1 MIKLPIILEKPTKIR
16 VITNWCDSF
25 AIHDR
30 IIDQYVSTKQFKD
43 NLHFVNDDSY
53 EWLVIFNDKKD
64 FDIKVPKSNVIG
76 FIQEP
81 PDHNFFDRNIGS
93 YCDVVYTCTEP
104 NAYGIEG
111 NLVGFPAG
119 MFYHMDGDVEEYLQP
134 IEKTKT
140 LSMITSGIR
149 GGFYEH
155 RHNIARML
163 AGTNSCDVFGRGLN
177 YRGVKGEL
185 GNKSY
190 GLLPYKFSICMEN
203 GIWDDYISDK
213 IIDAVMCS
221 CIPIYVGARNIKKH
235 MPFAIELKSYESPR
249 HALNEINEIISS
261 VDYDKQ
267 VLEVNKF
274 KQKFL
279 KKYSIYE
286 RIKASIQQADSK

>member
-1 MIKLPIILEKPTKIR
+1 MTENPIILDKLTKIR

-53 EWLVIFNDKKD
+53 EWLVVFNDKKD
-64 FDIKVPKSNVIG
+64 FDIRVPKEKVIG

-81 PDHNFFDRNIGS
+81 PDHDFFDRNIGS
-93 YCDVVYTCTEP
+93 YCGVVYTCTEP
-104 NAYGIEG
+104 EAYGIEG
-111 NLVGFPAG
+111 NLIGFPAG
-119 MFYHMDGDVEEYLQP
+119 MFYHMDGDIEEYLQP

-140 LSMITSGIR
+140 LSMVTSGIR

-155 RHNIARML
+155 RQNIARII
-163 AGTNSCDVFGRGLN
+163 AGTGIGDVYGRGLRH
-177 YRGVKGEL
+177 RGVKGEL
-185 GNKSY
+185 GNKAF
-190 GLLPYKFSICMEN
+190 GLLPYKFTVCMEN

-213 IIDAVMCS
+213 IIDAALCS

-235 MPFAIELKSYESPR
+235 MPFAIELKHYESPR
-249 HALNEINEIISS
+249 HAINEINEIIYAI
-261 VDYDKQ
+261 DYETHVQ
-267 VLEVNKF
+267 EVNKF
-274 KQKFL
+274 KKKFL

-286 RIKASIQQADSK
+286 RIKSTIQQADSK

>member
-1 MIKLPIILEKPTKIR
+1 MTETPIILDKLTKIR

-53 EWLVIFNDKKD
+53 EWLVEFNDKKD
-64 FDIKVPKSNVIG
+64 FDIRVPKEKVIG

-81 PDHNFFDRNIGS
+81 PDHDFFDRNIGS
-93 YCDVVYTCTEP
+93 YCGVVYTCTEP
-104 NAYGIEG
+104 EAYGIEG
-111 NLVGFPAG
+111 NLIGFPAG
-119 MFYHMDGDVEEYLQP
+119 MFYHMDGDIEEYLQP
-134 IEKTKT
+134 IEKTKM

-155 RHNIARML
+155 RQNIARII
-163 AGTNSCDVFGRGLN
+163 AGTGIGDVYGRGLRH
-177 YRGVKGEL
+177 RGVKGEL
-185 GNKSY
+185 GNKAF
-190 GLLPYKFSICMEN
+190 GLLPYKFTICMEN

-213 IIDAVMCS
+213 IIDAALCS

-235 MPFAIELKSYESPR
+235 MPFAIELKHYESPR
-249 HALNEINEIISS
+249 HAINEINEIIYTI
-261 VDYDKQ
+261 DYDTHVQ
-267 VLEVNKF
+267 EVNKF
-274 KQKFL
+274 KKKFL

-286 RIKASIQQADSK
+286 RIKSTIQQAGTH

>member
-1 MIKLPIILEKPTKIR
+1 MTENPIILDKLTKIR

-43 NLHFVNDDSY
+43 NLHFVTDDSY
-53 EWLVIFNDKKD
+53 EWLVVFNDKKD
-64 FDIKVPKSNVIG
+64 FDIRVPKEKVIG

-81 PDHNFFDRNIGS
+81 PDHDFFDRNIGS
-93 YCDVVYTCTEP
+93 YCGVVYTCTEP
-104 NAYGIEG
+104 EAYGIEG
-111 NLVGFPAG
+111 NLLGFPAG
-119 MFYHMDGDVEEYLQP
+119 MFYHMDGDIEEYLQP

-155 RHNIARML
+155 RQNIARII
-163 AGTNSCDVFGRGLN
+163 AGTGIGDVYGRGLRH
-177 YRGVKGEL
+177 RGVKGEL
-185 GNKSY
+185 GNKAF
-190 GLLPYKFSICMEN
+190 GLLPYKFTVCMEN

-213 IIDAVMCS
+213 IIDAALCS

-235 MPFAIELKSYESPR
+235 MPFAIELKHYESPR
-249 HALNEINEIISS
+249 HAINEINEIIYA
-261 VDYDKQ
+261 VDYETHVQ
-267 VLEVNKF
+267 EVNKF
-274 KQKFL
+274 KKKFL

-286 RIKASIQQADSK
+286 RIKSTIQQAGTH